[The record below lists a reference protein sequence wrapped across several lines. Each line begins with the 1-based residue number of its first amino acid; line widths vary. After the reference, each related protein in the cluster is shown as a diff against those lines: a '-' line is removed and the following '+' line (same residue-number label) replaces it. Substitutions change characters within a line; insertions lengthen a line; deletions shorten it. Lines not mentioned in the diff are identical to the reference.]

1 MKKVILLG
9 MCAWMSFFIPA
20 TAKTTETPI
29 KNSPTE
35 KFVYSVYGEIPTAK
49 ATFEEEHFL
58 GNPLTNKW
66 NTFIQNY
73 THIYDMSVGFSGST
87 VEVSKPAIYN
97 AVVKVNKY
105 YKKAVRKG
113 TVDKNVAIQ
122 KLSHIL
128 DCANVIYTEAETAA
142 FEQAVSETKEAE
154 EIIALFDKVE
164 LKFV

>member
-1 MKKVILLG
+1 MKKAILLC
-9 MCAWMSFFIPA
+9 MCAWMLFSMPVMVKA
-20 TAKTTETPI
+20 TETPG

-58 GNPLTNKW
+58 GNPLTSKW

-97 AVVKVNKY
+97 AVMKVNKY

-113 TVDKNVAIQ
+113 TVDKDIAIQ

-128 DCANVIYTEAETAA
+128 DCANVISTETETET
-142 FEQAVSETKEAE
+142 FEQAISETKEAE